1 VIAAIPR
8 QRQTLFFSATMPPE
22 VQRLSASLLHNPVKV
37 EVTPVSSTAETVEQE
52 VFFVDKANKPQLLV
66 HLLNT
71 RDIKEALVFSRTKHG
86 ADKLVRI
93 IEKAGIRAE
102 AIHGN
107 KAQNARQRALSNFKE
122 RKTRVLVATD
132 IAARGIDIDSLS
144 HVVNFDIPNVPET
157 YVHRIGRT
165 GRAGA
170 SGIAISLCDVDE
182 RVFLRDITKLIARQ
196 IPVVEDHP
204 FPASGNASKPLPPEP
219 PRGQGRQG
227 GGRNSGGRSQGG
239 RSGGNS
245 GGSGQP
251 KDFAALTAELIN
263 DLEGGGPKAKPASG
277 ASKTNSRRR
286 WRGPRPGGGGGQR

>member
-1 VIAAIPR
+1 LKGA
-8 QRQTLFFSATMPPE
+8 TSGSA
-22 VQRLSASLLHNPVKV
+22 RLQPYQA
-37 EVTPVSSTAETVEQE
+37 
-52 VFFVDKANKPQLLV
+52 
-66 HLLNT
+66 
-71 RDIKEALVFSRTKHG
+71 RC
-86 ADKLVRI
+86 DKLA
-93 IEKAGIRAE
+93 KH
-102 AIHGN
+102 HG
-107 KAQNARQRALSNFKE
+107 KGRHSRRSHPWQQGPECPPTRPERTSRNARPACWWPPISRH
-122 RKTRVLVATD
+122 
-132 IAARGIDIDSLS
+132 AASTSIPSA

-157 YVHRIGRT
+157 YVHRIGRH
-165 GRAGA
+165 GP
-170 SGIAISLCDVDE
+170 LC
-182 RVFLRDITKLIARQ
+182 RCLRDITKLIARQ